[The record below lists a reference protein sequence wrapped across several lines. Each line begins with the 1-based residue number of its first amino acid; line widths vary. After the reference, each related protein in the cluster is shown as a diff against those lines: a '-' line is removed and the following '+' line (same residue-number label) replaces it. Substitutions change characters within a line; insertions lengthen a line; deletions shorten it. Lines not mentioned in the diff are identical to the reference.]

1 MGQLTK
7 EERRERL
14 RNTRNETRARQRAE
28 SIHQQIEDID
38 LGVGF
43 SSAKTL
49 ARYFGTTDKTIW
61 VWAADQANSFPQ
73 SRKLGPNMTR
83 WSNAEIK
90 AYREAKLS
98 GESNG

>member
-1 MGQLTK
+1 MAQLTK

-14 RNTRNETRARQRAE
+14 RNNRNEIRARQRAE

-61 VWAADQANSFPQ
+61 VWAADPDNSFPQ
-73 SRKLGPNMTR
+73 SKKISPNMTR
-83 WSNAEIK
+83 WCNAEIK
-90 AYREAKLS
+90 AYREEKLS
-98 GESNG
+98 GEPNG

>member
-1 MGQLTK
+1 MAQLTK

-14 RNTRNETRARQRAE
+14 RNNRNQTRALLRAE

-61 VWAADQANSFPQ
+61 VWAADETNTFPR
-73 SRKLGPNMTR
+73 SRKLSPNMTR

-90 AYREAKLS
+90 AYREEKLS